1 MTPFQQGHFINQ
13 LTGNLFAS
21 SVGVVSVISL
31 FIIMF
36 SFLGRFGERELL
48 GRNEPPYIHIFTIH
62 NDDVVAMTAWSKA
75 TVTKIAARGKNNTS
89 TVELAQFKFSLTFR
103 NL

>member
-36 SFLGRFGERELL
+36 SFLGRFGARELL
-48 GRNEPPYIHIFTIH
+48 GRNEPPYICTYIYYSQRWRRRDDRMVKSNSNKNSGEGQKQHIHSRTCSI
-62 NDDVVAMTAWSKA
+62 
-75 TVTKIAARGKNNTS
+75 
-89 TVELAQFKFSLTFR
+89 
-103 NL
+103 